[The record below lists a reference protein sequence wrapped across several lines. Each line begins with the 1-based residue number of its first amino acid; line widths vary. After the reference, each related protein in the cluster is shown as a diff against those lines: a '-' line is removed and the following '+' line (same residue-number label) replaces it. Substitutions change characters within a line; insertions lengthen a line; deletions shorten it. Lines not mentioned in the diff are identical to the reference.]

1 MTMLLAS
8 LFHINLLLPQL
19 MASFGHWIYIGLFAL
34 IFIETGLVVFPF
46 LPGDSMLF
54 LSGSLAAMAGS
65 GLNISLLVVMLILA
79 AILGDGCNF
88 ELGKRYGYRL
98 TNSRY
103 LKRVFKPAR
112 LAAAQQFFE
121 KHGPAAIFLGR
132 FVPVVRTLVPF
143 TAGMTGMSY
152 RKFAIFNCLGA
163 VSWILVTLGTGYLFG
178 NISMVQQHFELM
190 MMTVV
195 GLSFIP
201 MAVKFLR
208 MRRA

>member
-1 MTMLLAS
+1 MTILLAS

-19 MASFGHWIYIGLFAL
+19 MASFGHWIYIGLFGL

-54 LSGSLAAMAGS
+54 LSGSLAAMSGS
-65 GLNISLLVVMLILA
+65 GLNIGLLIVMLILA

-88 ELGKRYGYRL
+88 ELGKRYGHRL
-98 TNSRY
+98 LNNRL
-103 LKRVFKPAR
+103 LKRLFKPNR
-112 LAAAQQFFE
+112 LQTAEQFFE

-143 TAGMTGMSY
+143 TAGMTGMRY
-152 RKFAIFNCLGA
+152 RSFAIFNCLGA

-190 MMTVV
+190 MMSVV
-195 GLSFIP
+195 LISLIP
-201 MAVKFLR
+201 MALKLLKA
-208 MRRA
+208 RRV

>member
-1 MTMLLAS
+1 MTILLAS

-19 MASFGHWIYIGLFAL
+19 MASFGHWIYIGLFGL

-54 LSGSLAAMAGS
+54 LSGSLAAMSGS
-65 GLNISLLVVMLILA
+65 GLNIGLLIVMLILA

-88 ELGKRYGYRL
+88 ELGKRYGHRL
-98 TNSRY
+98 LNNRL
-103 LKRVFKPAR
+103 LKRLFKPSR
-112 LAAAQQFFE
+112 LQMTEQFFE

-143 TAGMTGMSY
+143 TAGMTGMRY
-152 RKFAIFNCLGA
+152 RSFAIFNCLGA

-178 NISMVQQHFELM
+178 NISIVQQHFELM
-190 MMTVV
+190 MMSVV
-195 GLSFIP
+195 LISLIP
-201 MAVKFLR
+201 MALKLLKA
-208 MRRA
+208 RRV

>member
-19 MASFGHWIYIGLFAL
+19 MASFGHWIYIGLFGL

-54 LSGSLAAMAGS
+54 LSGSLAAMSGS
-65 GLNISLLVVMLILA
+65 GLNIGLLVVMLILA

-88 ELGKRYGYRL
+88 ELGKRYGHRL
-98 TNSRY
+98 LNNRL
-103 LKRVFKPAR
+103 LKRLFKPSR
-112 LAAAQQFFE
+112 LQMTEQFFE

-143 TAGMTGMSY
+143 TAGMTGMRY
-152 RKFAIFNCLGA
+152 RSFAIFNCLGA

-178 NISMVQQHFELM
+178 NISIVQQHFELM
-190 MMTVV
+190 MMSVV
-195 GLSFIP
+195 LISLIP
-201 MAVKFLR
+201 MALKLLKA
-208 MRRA
+208 RRV

>member
-19 MASFGHWIYIGLFAL
+19 MASFGHWIYIGLFGL

-46 LPGDSMLF
+46 LTGDSMLF
-54 LSGSLAAMAGS
+54 LSGSLAAMSGS
-65 GLNISLLVVMLILA
+65 DLNIGLLVVMLILA
-79 AILGDGCNF
+79 AILGDSCNF
-88 ELGKRYGYRL
+88 ELGKRYGHRL
-98 TNSRY
+98 LNNRF
-103 LKRVFKPAR
+103 LKRLFKPSR
-112 LAAAQQFFE
+112 LQAAEQFFE

-143 TAGMTGMSY
+143 TAGMTGMRYHS
-152 RKFAIFNCLGA
+152 FALFNCLGA

-190 MMTVV
+190 MMSVV
-195 GLSFIP
+195 LISLIP
-201 MAVKFLR
+201 MALKLLKA
-208 MRRA
+208 RRV

>member
-19 MASFGHWIYIGLFAL
+19 MASFGHWIYIGLFGL

-54 LSGSLAAMAGS
+54 LSGSLAAMSGS
-65 GLNISLLVVMLILA
+65 GLNIGLLIVMLILA

-88 ELGKRYGYRL
+88 ELGKRYGHRL
-98 TNSRY
+98 LNNRL
-103 LKRVFKPAR
+103 LKRLFKPSR
-112 LAAAQQFFE
+112 LQTAEQFFE

-143 TAGMTGMSY
+143 TAGMTGMRY
-152 RKFAIFNCLGA
+152 RSFAIFNCLGA
-163 VSWILVTLGTGYLFG
+163 VSWILITLGTGYLFG
-178 NISMVQQHFELM
+178 NISIVQQHFELM
-190 MMTVV
+190 MMSVV
-195 GLSFIP
+195 LISLIP
-201 MAVKFLR
+201 MALKLLKA
-208 MRRA
+208 RRV

>member
-1 MTMLLAS
+1 MTILLAS

-19 MASFGHWIYIGLFAL
+19 MASFGHWIYIGLFGL

-54 LSGSLAAMAGS
+54 LSGSLAAMSGS
-65 GLNISLLVVMLILA
+65 GLNIGLLIVMLILA

-88 ELGKRYGYRL
+88 ELGKRYGHRL
-98 TNSRY
+98 LNNRL
-103 LKRVFKPAR
+103 LKRLFKPNR
-112 LAAAQQFFE
+112 LQTAEQFFE

-143 TAGMTGMSY
+143 TAGMTGMRY
-152 RKFAIFNCLGA
+152 RSFAIFNCLGA

-178 NISMVQQHFELM
+178 NISIVQQHFELM
-190 MMTVV
+190 MMSVV
-195 GLSFIP
+195 LISLIP
-201 MAVKFLR
+201 MALKLLKA
-208 MRRA
+208 RRV

>member
-19 MASFGHWIYIGLFAL
+19 MASFGHWIYIGLFGL

-54 LSGSLAAMAGS
+54 LSGSLAAMSGS
-65 GLNISLLVVMLILA
+65 GLNIGLLIVMLILA

-88 ELGKRYGYRL
+88 ELGKRYGHRL
-98 TNSRY
+98 LNNRF
-103 LKRVFKPAR
+103 LKRLFKPSR
-112 LAAAQQFFE
+112 LQMTEQFFE

-143 TAGMTGMSY
+143 TAGMTGMRY
-152 RKFAIFNCLGA
+152 RSFAIFNCLGA
-163 VSWILVTLGTGYLFG
+163 VSWILITLGTGYLFG
-178 NISMVQQHFELM
+178 NISIVQQHFELM
-190 MMTVV
+190 MMSVV
-195 GLSFIP
+195 LISLIP
-201 MAVKFLR
+201 MALKLLKA
-208 MRRA
+208 RRV

>member
-46 LPGDSMLF
+46 LPGDAMLF
-54 LSGSLAAMAGS
+54 LSGSLAAMSGS
-65 GLNISLLVVMLILA
+65 GLNIGLLVVMLILA

-88 ELGKRYGYRL
+88 ELGKRYGQRMV
-98 TNSRY
+98 NSRL
-103 LKRVFKPAR
+103 LKRVFKSAR

-143 TAGMTGMSY
+143 TAGMTGMRY
-152 RKFAIFNCLGA
+152 RSFAIFNCLGA

-178 NISMVQQHFELM
+178 NISIVQQHFELM
-190 MMTVV
+190 MMSVV
-195 GLSFIP
+195 VISLIP
-201 MAVKFLR
+201 MALKLLKT
-208 MRRA
+208 RRA

>member
-54 LSGSLAAMAGS
+54 LSGSLAAMVGS

-121 KHGPAAIFLGR
+121 KHGSAAIFLGR

-152 RKFAIFNCLGA
+152 RKFAIFNCVGA

-178 NISMVQQHFELM
+178 NISMLQQHFELM

-201 MAVKFLR
+201 MVVKFLK

>member
-1 MTMLLAS
+1 MTILLAS

-19 MASFGHWIYIGLFAL
+19 MASFGHWIYIGLFGL

-54 LSGSLAAMAGS
+54 LSGSLAAMSGS
-65 GLNISLLVVMLILA
+65 GLNIGLLVVMLILA

-88 ELGKRYGYRL
+88 ELGKRYGHRL
-98 TNSRY
+98 LNNRL
-103 LKRVFKPAR
+103 LKRLFKPSR
-112 LAAAQQFFE
+112 LQMTEQFFE

-143 TAGMTGMSY
+143 TAGMTGMRY
-152 RKFAIFNCLGA
+152 RSFAIFNCLGA

-178 NISMVQQHFELM
+178 NISIVQQHFELM
-190 MMTVV
+190 MMSVV
-195 GLSFIP
+195 LISLIP
-201 MAVKFLR
+201 MALKLLKA
-208 MRRA
+208 RRV

>member
-19 MASFGHWIYIGLFAL
+19 MASFGHWIYIGLFGL

-54 LSGSLAAMAGS
+54 LSGSLAAMSGS
-65 GLNISLLVVMLILA
+65 GLNIGLLVVMLILA

-88 ELGKRYGYRL
+88 ELGKRYGHRL
-98 TNSRY
+98 LNNRF
-103 LKRVFKPAR
+103 LKRLFKPSR
-112 LAAAQQFFE
+112 LQMTEQFFE

-143 TAGMTGMSY
+143 IAGMTGMRY
-152 RKFAIFNCLGA
+152 RSFAIFNCLGA

-178 NISMVQQHFELM
+178 NISIVQQHFELM
-190 MMTVV
+190 MMSVV
-195 GLSFIP
+195 LISLIP
-201 MAVKFLR
+201 MALKLLKA
-208 MRRA
+208 RRV

>member
-19 MASFGHWIYIGLFAL
+19 MASFGHWIYIGLFGL

-54 LSGSLAAMAGS
+54 LSGSLAAMSGS
-65 GLNISLLVVMLILA
+65 GLNIGLLIVMLILA

-88 ELGKRYGYRL
+88 ELGKRYGHRL
-98 TNSRY
+98 LNNRL
-103 LKRVFKPAR
+103 LKRLFKPSR
-112 LAAAQQFFE
+112 LQMTEQFFE

-143 TAGMTGMSY
+143 TAGMTGMRY
-152 RKFAIFNCLGA
+152 RSFAIFNCLGA
-163 VSWILVTLGTGYLFG
+163 VSWILITLGTGYLFG
-178 NISMVQQHFELM
+178 NISIVQQHFELM
-190 MMTVV
+190 MMSVV
-195 GLSFIP
+195 LISLIP
-201 MAVKFLR
+201 MALKLLKA
-208 MRRA
+208 RRV